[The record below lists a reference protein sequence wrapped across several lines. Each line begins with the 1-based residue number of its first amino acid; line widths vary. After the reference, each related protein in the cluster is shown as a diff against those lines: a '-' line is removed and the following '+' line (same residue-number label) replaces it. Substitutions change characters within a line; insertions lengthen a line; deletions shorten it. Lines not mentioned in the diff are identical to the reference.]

1 MRKVEQL
8 SKNIAK
14 ESVRLEHVKKPVEKR
29 VRMDEARKVDR
40 EEGEDAML
48 KTRDIVKSGKVIRKR
63 RKQMREAEQLLKNIA
78 KERVRLEDV
87 KKPVEKR
94 VRMDGARK
102 VDREEGE
109 DARLKTRNIVQSG
122 KVKRKRRK
130 QMREAAQ
137 RSKKVAKERVRLED
151 VKQPVEKRVRMDEAR
166 KVDTIMRKMFE
177 DVRDEI
183 FTFLS
188 MKEKEMTNELDS
200 ILRTH
205 SALSST

>member
-1 MRKVEQL
+1 MRKVEQP

-14 ESVRLEHVKKPVEKR
+14 ESVRLEYVKKPVETR

-63 RKQMREAEQLLKNIA
+63 RKQMWEAEQLLKNIA

-109 DARLKTRNIVQSG
+109 DARLKTRNIVQTG

-130 QMREAAQ
+130 QMREAA
-137 RSKKVAKERVRLED
+137 
-151 VKQPVEKRVRMDEAR
+151 
-166 KVDTIMRKMFE
+166 
-177 DVRDEI
+177 
-183 FTFLS
+183 
-188 MKEKEMTNELDS
+188 
-200 ILRTH
+200 
-205 SALSST
+205 